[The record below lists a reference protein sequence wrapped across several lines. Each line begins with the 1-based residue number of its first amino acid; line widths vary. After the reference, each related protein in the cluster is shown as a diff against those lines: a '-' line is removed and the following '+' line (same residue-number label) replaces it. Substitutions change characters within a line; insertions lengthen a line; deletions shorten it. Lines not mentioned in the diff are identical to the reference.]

1 MDQQKRLF
9 LTIGISFALTMAF
22 TNFIWKPKLEAEQAR
37 LEAIDAGVQAALAAN
52 PATPAPPSAVEADG
66 GVVPTLTAA
75 PEIRRLV
82 RNTAATHFAFSNAG
96 AGLEDAVLQGDR
108 ERQPPRLSL
117 LEGLKTIVG
126 GTFPKPPLMDVAETA
141 AAFPLPLAV
150 SLPGLLDAKAVYAV
164 TEDTPDTIAFSTTQ
178 GNVDIVKTFHLSPS
192 GHFHHLDVAV
202 TNRGPSPVASDLTV
216 HLTRSI
222 TPENE
227 VKPSMLGDVGNE
239 ASVLC
244 KNEDTLERKR
254 PDNDKPPTELQGVTH
269 YVAIDQQY
277 FLVSAWPLSGPTQ
290 GHCSLTADST
300 IRRADLSLPLNV
312 PAGETVTQKYGL
324 FLGPK
329 DLDELKTASGNG
341 EFRPALE
348 KTIDFGAFA
357 VICNVLVYFLRLFH
371 TLTSNWGFAI
381 ILLTI
386 MVKILLA
393 PLTYR
398 AMMAAEK
405 MKAVQLRLKPS
416 LDEINKKY
424 AEDPQA
430 KQQKTMELYQKEGIN
445 PLENLGG
452 CLPMLLQLPIWF
464 ALNSTLRTSYELYGE
479 PFIGPI
485 WRDLTSRDPSYLLPL
500 AFGITQ
506 IVTIQLQ
513 PPMSADKS
521 QAFMFQ
527 WVLPIVFT
535 VTMMQFP
542 AGLTLY
548 ILTNNLLTI
557 LQQFLLKRWMA
568 RSQPQLSVAK

>member
-22 TNFIWKPKLEAEQAR
+22 TQFVWNPKIQAEQAR
-37 LEAIDAGVQAALAAN
+37 LDALDAGATADVLTTPSVAVPGLDAGVLPDQG
-52 PATPAPPSAVEADG
+52 T
-66 GVVPTLTAA
+66 VVAAA
-75 PEIRRLV
+75 PVAIETRRV
-82 RNTAATHFAFSNAG
+82 AKDYAHTQFNFTSVGAA
-96 AGLEDAVLQGDR
+96 LEDAVLQGER
-108 ERQPPRLSL
+108 EREPSRYSFIEGLLTVVGKQPP
-117 LEGLKTIVG
+117 
-126 GTFPKPPLMDVAETA
+126 KPARMDVAESSP
-141 AAFPLPLAV
+141 AFPPPLSV
-150 SLPGLLDAKAVYAV
+150 SMPSLLDARTPYTVRD
-164 TEDTPDTIAFSTTQ
+164 ETPDGVSFAATQ
-178 GNVDIVKTFHLSPS
+178 GNLDIVKTFKLNDS
-192 GHFHHLDVAV
+192 GHFHQLEVTV
-202 TNRGPSPVASDLTV
+202 TNRSSAAISSNLIL

-222 TPENE
+222 TPDNE

-239 ASVLC
+239 ATVLC

-254 PDNDKPPTELQGVTH
+254 PDNDKPSLTVEGMTH
-269 YVAIDQQY
+269 YAAIDQQY
-277 FLVSAWPLSGPTQ
+277 FLVSAWPMGGPTA
-290 GHCSLTADST
+290 GACALVADST
-300 IRRADLSLPLNV
+300 IRRADLSIPV
-312 PAGETVTQKYGL
+312 VVAAGESVTKAYGL

-329 DLDELKTASGNG
+329 DLDELKAYVPPANG
-341 EFRPALE
+341 FRPELE
-348 KTIDFGAFA
+348 KTIDYGAFA
-357 VICNVLVYFLRLFH
+357 VICNVLVYFLRAFH
-371 TLTSNWGFAI
+371 TLVGNWGFAI
-381 ILLTI
+381 ILLTV
-386 MVKILLA
+386 MVKVLLA

-398 AMMAAEK
+398 AMVAAEK

-424 AEDPQA
+424 AEDAAA

-452 CLPMLLQLPIWF
+452 CLPILLQLPIWF

-485 WRDLTSRDPSYLLPL
+485 WRDLLPL
-500 AFGITQ
+500 LFGITQ
-506 IVTIQLQ
+506 IVTIRLQ
-513 PPMSADKS
+513 PPMAADKS

-535 VTMMQFP
+535 VTMMRFP

-568 RSQPQLSVAK
+568 RTQLNLSVAK